1 MRKTFVKTL
10 LELGESHPELM
21 VVTADLGYSV
31 FEPFMAKMPSQYL
44 NVGIAEAD
52 MIGISAGLATCGKRP
67 IAYSITPFI
76 SIRALEQVR
85 MDVCYHELPV
95 LLIGT
100 GAGLC
105 YGTLGPTHHG
115 TEDIALM
122 RAMPNMTVLA
132 PCDPYE
138 LEHLLRQ
145 AFEAK
150 KPAYMR
156 IGRSVEPAVY
166 GEKKPK
172 IRIGKGSLVAEYGND
187 FAIIACGNMVWT
199 GLQALE
205 LLKKQGLNGTL
216 VSMHTIKPLDSELV
230 LHLAGQMPL
239 VSLEEH
245 TLIGGLGS
253 AIAELL
259 ADSQA
264 PQKLLRIGLPDAFQ
278 KKVGTHDYLRKVN
291 GLDPEP
297 VGKRIGKFLRP

>member
-1 MRKTFVKTL
+1 MRKTLVKAL
-10 LELGESHPELM
+10 LGLGEAHPELM

-31 FEPFMAKMPSQYL
+31 FEPFMAKMPLQYL
-44 NVGIAEAD
+44 NVGVAEAD

-85 MDVCYHELPV
+85 VDVCYHGLPV

-138 LEHLLRQ
+138 LECLFTQ
-145 AFEAK
+145 AFELR
-150 KPAYMR
+150 KPVYMR
-156 IGRSVEPAVY
+156 IGRSTEPEVY
-166 GEKKPK
+166 SGTKPK
-172 IRIGKGSLVAEYGND
+172 IELGKGAVVKEYGKD
-187 FAIIACGNMVWT
+187 FAIIACGNMAWT

-205 LLKKQGLNGTL
+205 SLKAQGLQGTL
-216 VSMHTIKPLDSELV
+216 VSMHTVKPLDSALV
-230 LHLAGQMPL
+230 RQLAGQMPL

-245 TLIGGLGS
+245 TLVGGLGS

-259 ADSQA
+259 ADSQTS
-264 PQKLLRIGLPDAFQ
+264 QKLLRIGLADSFQ
-278 KKVGTHDYLRKVN
+278 KKVGTHDYLRRLN
-291 GLDPEP
+291 GLDPES
-297 VGKRIGKFLRP
+297 VGRRIAKFLGP